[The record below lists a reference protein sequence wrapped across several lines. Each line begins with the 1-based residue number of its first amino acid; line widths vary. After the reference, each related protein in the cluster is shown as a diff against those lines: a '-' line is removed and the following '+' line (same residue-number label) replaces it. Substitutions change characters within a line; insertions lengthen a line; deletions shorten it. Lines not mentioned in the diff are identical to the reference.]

1 MEESR
6 VMSDGRDL
14 DGAQILLVEDE
25 YFVAVELKT
34 ILGEIGARVVGPVSR
49 LQPARDLA
57 RAERLD
63 GAVLDV
69 KLDGETTFP
78 LAQELLERGVPV
90 LFTTGFDSS
99 ILPDRFKCARC
110 LAKPVNGPALQ
121 RMALKHFRK

>member
-1 MEESR
+1 
-6 VMSDGRDL
+6 MSDPSEL

-25 YFVAVELKT
+25 YFVAVAVKS
-34 ILGEIGARVVGPVSR
+34 ILGELGARVVGPVSR
-49 LQPARDLA
+49 LKPARDLA

-90 LFTTGFDSS
+90 LFTTGFDRS
-99 ILPDRFKCARC
+99 ILPERFRSSPC

>member
-1 MEESR
+1 
-6 VMSDGRDL
+6 MSEPGTL
-14 DGAQILLVEDE
+14 DGVQILLVEDE
-25 YFVAVELKT
+25 YFVAAELKA
-34 ILGEIGARVVGPVSR
+34 ILGELGARVVGPVSR
-49 LQPARDLA
+49 LQPARELA

-69 KLDGETTFP
+69 KLDGDTTFP

-99 ILPDRFKCARC
+99 ILPERFRSSPC

-121 RMALKHFRK
+121 RLALKHFRK

>member
-99 ILPDRFKCARC
+99 ILPDRFKGSRC

>member
-1 MEESR
+1 MP
-6 VMSDGRDL
+6 DGRDL

-34 ILGEIGARVVGPVSR
+34 ILGELGARVVGPVSR
-49 LQPARDLA
+49 LQPARELA

-90 LFTTGFDSS
+90 LFTTGFDPSV
-99 ILPDRFKCARC
+99 LPERFRSAPC

-121 RMALKHFRK
+121 RMAVKHFRR

>member
-49 LQPARDLA
+49 LQPA
-57 RAERLD
+57 
-63 GAVLDV
+63 
-69 KLDGETTFP
+69 LDGETTFP

-99 ILPDRFKCARC
+99 ILPDRFKGSPC